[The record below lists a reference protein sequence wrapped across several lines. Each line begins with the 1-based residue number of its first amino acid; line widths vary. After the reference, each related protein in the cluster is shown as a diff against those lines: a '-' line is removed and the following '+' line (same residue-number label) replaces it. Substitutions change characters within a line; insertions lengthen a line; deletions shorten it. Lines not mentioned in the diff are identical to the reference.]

1 MSLVY
6 QKTVE
11 LNASQPW
18 VQEKAEAHLK
28 KINETIEDIHDK
40 LKKQID
46 MKPNEDVT
54 FYVRMLR

>member
-6 QKTVE
+6 QKTME

-28 KINETIEDIHDK
+28 KIN
-40 LKKQID
+40 
-46 MKPNEDVT
+46 
-54 FYVRMLR
+54 

>member
-28 KINETIEDIHDK
+28 KINETIEDIHEK

>member
-6 QKTVE
+6 QKTME

-28 KINETIEDIHDK
+28 KINETLEWIHGK

-46 MKPNEDVT
+46 RKPNEDIV
-54 FYVRMLR
+54 FYVTKK

>member
-28 KINETIEDIHDK
+28 KINETIEDIHEK

-54 FYVRMLR
+54 FYVPMLR